1 VYIFNALLLSIR
13 LPNEKVEQMMM
24 KNRIKIFSLTVTR
37 VISCALLL
45 ASVMISH
52 QALSSEE
59 TELESKVKSSSQ
71 TDNSIANNIE
81 RLKKEVL
88 TLNREL
94 FILEED
100 LLFPANTQVSVFVS
114 VDIGRFFTLDSV
126 ELKLNNEDV
135 AGFLY
140 TQRQRESLEQGGIQR
155 LFKGNLKTG
164 RHQITAIF
172 IGLDQE
178 QRTVKRAVTHEFEK
192 EDDAVMIEL
201 KVEDNSRNL
210 QAEVHVEEW
219 NL

>member
-1 VYIFNALLLSIR
+1 
-13 LPNEKVEQMMM
+13 MM
-24 KNRIKIFSLTVTR
+24 KNRIKVFSRAVTH

-45 ASVMISH
+45 AAIIISH
-52 QALSSEE
+52 QALSVEG
-59 TELESKVKSSSQ
+59 TAKESKVKSTSK
-71 TDNSIANNIE
+71 TGNSIVNNIE
-81 RLKKEVL
+81 QLKKELL

-100 LLFPANTQVSVFVS
+100 LLFPASTQVSVFVS

-140 TQRQRESLEQGGIQR
+140 TKRQRESLEQGGIQR

-164 RHQITAIF
+164 QHQITAIF

-178 QRTVKRAVTHEFEK
+178 QRMVKRAITHQFEK

-201 KVEDNSRNL
+201 KVEDNTRNL
-210 QAEVHVEEW
+210 RAEVHVEEW
-219 NL
+219 SL